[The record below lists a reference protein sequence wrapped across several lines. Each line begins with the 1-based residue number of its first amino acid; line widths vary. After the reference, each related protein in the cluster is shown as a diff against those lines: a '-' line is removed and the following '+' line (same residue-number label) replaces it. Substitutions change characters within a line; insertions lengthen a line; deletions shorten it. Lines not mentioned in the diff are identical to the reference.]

1 MTTEATAVPAVG
13 PDRRAERRGLT
24 AQVLRNPLG
33 ATAAAV
39 LLLIVLSTALAPLL
53 AAHGPNDSQLADVLA
68 PMSADHPLGG
78 DSAGR
83 DLLSRL
89 LHGGQLSLLGGA
101 FALAVALAV
110 GVPSGLIAGYY
121 GGWADGVSGW
131 LTNLVMALPGVM
143 VLLAVRAAV
152 GPSIWI
158 SMGVFGV
165 LLAPSFHRL
174 VRSSVVAVRNE
185 LYVDAAR
192 VAGLSDRRI
201 IARHVLVAV
210 RAPIVIQ
217 AAMIM
222 SLAIAIQAGL
232 EFLGLGDLTRPS
244 WGMIL
249 NEGFQNIYRAPG
261 ILLWSGLLLSLTS
274 ASLVLLGNAVRD
286 ALQGSDQST
295 AAPRPAAPAA
305 TAETDAPDAPPAPE
319 SAPESA
325 LLAIDRLTVGY
336 GDGNGGW
343 RPVVDGVSLH
353 VSAGEVLGLV
363 GESGSG
369 KTQTSLAVL
378 GLLPEGGAVLSGGI
392 RFDGVDLAT
401 APRKAREALLGT
413 RIAYVP
419 QEPMSN
425 LDPSFTVGD
434 QLVEPLR
441 TRLGLS
447 RTAARERALELLARV
462 GIPEP
467 RRAFASYPHQ
477 ISGGMAQRV
486 LIAGAVSCEPDLLI
500 ADEPTTA
507 LDVTVQAEILDLL
520 RDLQRE
526 HRMALVLVTHNLG
539 VVADVCDR
547 VAVMRAGRLVEV
559 AGVRE
564 IFADPRHPYTRQL
577 LGATLEG
584 APPRAAYQAPAT
596 TEVTA

>member
-1 MTTEATAVPAVG
+1 MTIEAPATPAVAT
-13 PDRRAERRGLT
+13 DRPVERRGLT
-24 AQVLRNPLG
+24 ARVLRNPLG
-33 ATAAAV
+33 AVAAAV
-39 LLLIVLSTALAPLL
+39 LLLIVLSAALASLL
-53 AAHGPNDSQLADVLA
+53 TAHGPNDSSLADVLA

-121 GGWADGVSGW
+121 GGWVDGVSGW

-174 VRSSVVAVRNE
+174 VRSSVVSVRNE

-201 IARHVLVAV
+201 IARHVLRAV
-210 RAPIVIQ
+210 RGPIVIQ
-217 AAMIM
+217 SAMVA

-286 ALQGSDQST
+286 ALQGGDQVATPRRT
-295 AAPRPAAPAA
+295 APAPAPAA
-305 TAETDAPDAPPAPE
+305 EPASELVAPAA
-319 SAPESA
+319 ESA
-325 LLAIDRLTVGY
+325 LLAVDRLSVGY
-336 GDGNGGW
+336 GDGHGGW
-343 RPVVDGVSLH
+343 RPVLHGVSLD
-353 VSAGEVLGLV
+353 VSRGEVLGLV

-369 KTQTSLAVL
+369 KTQTALSVL
-378 GLLPEGGAVLSGGI
+378 GLLPEGGAVLSGAI

-401 APRKAREALLGT
+401 APHRTREALLGT

-447 RTAARERALELLARV
+447 RAAARDRALDLLARV
-462 GIPEP
+462 GIPDP
-467 RRAFASYPHQ
+467 RRAFGAYPHQ

-507 LDVTVQAEILDLL
+507 LDVTVQAEILDLI
-520 RDLQRE
+520 RGLQQE
-526 HRMALVLVTHNLG
+526 HEMALLLVTHNLG

-547 VAVMRAGRLVEV
+547 VAVMREGRLVEV
-559 AGVRE
+559 AAVRE
-564 IFADPRHPYTRQL
+564 IFANPRHPYTRQL

-584 APPRAAYQAPAT
+584 APPRAAYRAPTT

>member
-1 MTTEATAVPAVG
+1 MTTEATAAPAVG
-13 PDRRAERRGLT
+13 PDRRVERRGLT

-39 LLLIVLSTALAPLL
+39 LLLIVLSAALAPVL

-101 FALAVALAV
+101 FALAVALSF
-110 GVPSGLIAGYY
+110 GVPSGLVAGYY
-121 GGWADGVSGW
+121 GGWADGISGW

-201 IARHVLVAV
+201 IARHVLRAV

-286 ALQGSDQST
+286 ALQGSGES
-295 AAPRPAAPAA
+295 AATPRPA
-305 TAETDAPDAPPAPE
+305 TPAPVAE
-319 SAPESA
+319 VDTPDPTPAPESA

-336 GDGNGGW
+336 GDGNDGW

-378 GLLPEGGAVLSGGI
+378 GLLPEGGAVLSGAI

-401 APRKAREALLGT
+401 APRKARESLLGT

-441 TRLGLS
+441 TRLGMS
-447 RTAARERALELLARV
+447 RTGARERALELLARV

-547 VAVMRAGRLVEV
+547 VAVMRDGRLVEV